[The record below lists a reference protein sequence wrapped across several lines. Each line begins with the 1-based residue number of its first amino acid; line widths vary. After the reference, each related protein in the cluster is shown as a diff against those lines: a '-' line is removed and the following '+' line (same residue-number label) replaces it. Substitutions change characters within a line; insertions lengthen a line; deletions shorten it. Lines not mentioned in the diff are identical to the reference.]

1 MDDRSDSDLMAMYA
15 RGSAEAFDMLFRRW
29 EHLLLGYFVKRTR
42 SEDHAADLFQEVFL
56 RLHRF
61 REQFDARQP
70 FGPWV
75 WQIARRVWIDDLRR
89 SRGMPSVALDEA
101 ENVPLGGEFETRAL
115 ARDQVRYLLGMLTP
129 EQQRVTVAVQ
139 AYGVDYGEVA
149 HGLGKSVAAA
159 KQIGSRAMRRLR
171 RAAEAPG

>member
-1 MDDRSDSDLMAMYA
+1 MDEPSDSDLMAMYA
-15 RGSAEAFDMLFRRW
+15 RGNAEAFDVLFGRW
-29 EHLLLGYFVKRTR
+29 KDPLIGYFVKRAR
-42 SEDHAADLFQEVFL
+42 SQDHAADLFQEVFL

-89 SRGMPSVALDEA
+89 SRGMLSLGLDEA
-101 ENVPLGGEFETRAL
+101 ANVPVGDELEARAL
-115 ARDQVRYLLGMLTP
+115 ARDEIRHLLAMLTP
-129 EQQRVTVAVQ
+129 EQQWVTVAAQ
-139 AYGVDYGEVA
+139 ALGVDYREIA